1 MTGSVTGRRTRVLLF
16 TGKGGV
22 GKTTTSAATAVHLAR
37 AGHRVLVTS
46 ADPAHSL
53 SDSMELDLGSEPR
66 QVESGCWAQQLD
78 ARERLEDSWGEL
90 REWMLAVLAWAGV
103 AGLEAE
109 ELAVVPGLDE
119 LFALTE
125 LEAVVRSG
133 RYDTVVVDCAP
144 TAETIRLLS
153 LPDVLSWYMDK
164 LFPASRRVTRVVGPV
179 LTRLTSLP
187 VADDAVFAAGQRFYD
202 QLDGVRR
209 ILADPSITSARLVMT
224 PEHMVIAEARRTYTY
239 LSLFGYQVDGVV
251 VNRVLPEAGDD
262 PWLLRWRDAQA
273 RHLCEIERSFG
284 PLPRFEAEHRGAEV
298 VGLEQLAD
306 LAAHIWGPVDP
317 SERLVDEQPMRI
329 RADGDRVAL
338 SIELPFTDRD
348 EVDLTRNS
356 DELFVAVGPHRR
368 NLVLP
373 DSLRNREISGANL
386 DSGRLT
392 VEFDRPSISPV
403 DVGRRA
409 DEPADRVDPSPVTVG
424 DTAGRR

>member
-1 MTGSVTGRRTRVLLF
+1 MSPNASRRLTRVLLI

-37 AGHRVLVTS
+37 SGQRVLVTS

-53 SDSMELDLGSEPR
+53 ADSMGLDLASDPREVEP
-66 QVESGCWAQQLD
+66 GCWAQQLD
-78 ARERLEDSWGEL
+78 SRERLEESWGDL
-90 REWMLAVLAWAGV
+90 RDWMLAVLDWAGV

-125 LEAVVRSG
+125 LESLVRSG
-133 RYDTVVVDCAP
+133 LYDTVVVDCAP

-164 LFPASRRVTRVVGPV
+164 LFPASRRVTRMVGPM

-187 VADDAVFAAGQRFYD
+187 VADDAVFAAGQRFYE

-209 ILADPSITSARLVMT
+209 ILADPALTSARLVMT

-239 LSLFGYQVDGVV
+239 LSLFGYQVDGIV
-251 VNRVLPEAGDD
+251 VNRVLPPGGDD
-262 PWLLRWRDAQA
+262 PWLSRWREAQSA
-273 RHLCEIERSFG
+273 HLQDIEHSFG
-284 PLPRFEAEHRGAEV
+284 ELPRFEAQHRGAEV
-298 VGLEQLAD
+298 VGLEALAD
-306 LAAHIWGPVDP
+306 LAECMWGGTDP
-317 SERLVDEQPMRI
+317 SQRLVDEQPLRMT
-329 RADGDRVAL
+329 ADGSRLVL

-348 EVDLTRNS
+348 EIDLTRNT

-373 DSLRNREISGANL
+373 DSLRHREIAAAAL
-386 DSGRLT
+386 DGGLLR
-392 VEFDRPSISPV
+392 VEFDEPRV
-403 DVGRRA
+403 TGARQRDQDCRHGRSS
-409 DEPADRVDPSPVTVG
+409 DR
-424 DTAGRR
+424 